1 MHQERECTHVPKHV
15 MCKYIIVYIL
25 CVCLSVH
32 IMSLSS
38 WLRWMAAELKLPLQ
52 SLCVERLFGTT
63 RLPFVS
69 GRPVDPKLCAEPS
82 RPGRAATDIPSLVR
96 NSKHPRGYQ
105 EATESISHNL
115 FHEKRE
121 KENKYLLSLHV
132 LIFHHSFIFSSK
144 GQRCPLIVQLY
155 KVVYVNRAAKVGCG
169 RPDWWVSGFK
179 TVTAWCNHESGAWLQ
194 FGHIAKNRIQ
204 YDMIGN
210 SNDIWYNIF
219 KTW

>member
-1 MHQERECTHVPKHV
+1 MHKERECTHVLKHV

-25 CVCLSVH
+25 CMCLSVH

-69 GRPVDPKLCAEPS
+69 GRNPVNPKLCAEPS
-82 RPGRAATDIPSLVR
+82 RPGRAATDIPSLVG
-96 NSKHPRGYQ
+96 NSKHPLGYQ
-105 EATESISHNL
+105 EATELISHNL

-132 LIFHHSFIFSSK
+132 LIFHHSFIFGSK
-144 GQRCPLIVQLY
+144 GQRGPLIFQLY
-155 KVVYVNRAAKVGCG
+155 KVIYQSCSESWLWSLRLIDESQDSKLLQPGAIMKVVPGCSLG
-169 RPDWWVSGFK
+169 
-179 TVTAWCNHESGAWLQ
+179 TWLII
-194 FGHIAKNRIQ
+194 G
-204 YDMIGN
+204 YSMI
-210 SNDIWYNIF
+210 
-219 KTW
+219 